1 MELSLHVQR
10 AGHGALVGNLSVSD
24 LRGILPEH
32 FSVLAQPVMTFLE
45 MRRAGRCWAGN
56 TPKNP
61 RIQRPTNGCNGWGI
75 KSAEG
80 SQPVHVAACSP
91 ESTLLEVIEVGPP
104 PPPPLSQVEDDSALL
119 EISEQVM
126 LN

>member
-1 MELSLHVQR
+1 M
-10 AGHGALVGNLSVSD
+10 GNLSVSD

-45 MRRAGRCWAGN
+45 MRRAGRCWAGP

-61 RIQRPTNGCNGWGI
+61 RIQHASNGCNGWGI
-75 KSAEG
+75 KSAEA

-91 ESTLLEVIEVGPP
+91 QSTLNEVIEVRQQMARV
-104 PPPPLSQVEDDSALL
+104 SQSSV
-119 EISEQVM
+119 
-126 LN
+126 